1 MFGRSKRVA
10 KGPTL
15 RACVSRCGRGTWW
28 GRNDRRTPG
37 CLNHAGRGGGASR
50 GGAAVAGRGIL
61 QNRPCRHLT
70 SVSPGKIPFF
80 NMAPPFNSLS
90 LDVDDLINQRRR
102 RSRSWMDHDL
112 YPAMGFTGNFFN

>member
-37 CLNHAGRGGGASR
+37 QWQRWLFESRGPRRGGHLVGAPR
-50 GGAAVAGRGIL
+50 WQAGEFCKTDRAV
-61 QNRPCRHLT
+61 T
-70 SVSPGKIPFF
+70 
-80 NMAPPFNSLS
+80 
-90 LDVDDLINQRRR
+90 
-102 RSRSWMDHDL
+102 
-112 YPAMGFTGNFFN
+112 